1 MAEQKAVRAPRDR
14 WADWAVVAVLVVALL
29 LGWAL
34 MAVAQGQRDT
44 FTDEGTGLVVHYPK
58 DWLVKGGEKLAFEV
72 VDPQSGDFKTTYQ
85 ARVKP
90 IDATAPTT
98 PTLSSVLNQAT
109 LARAQEGTAYRL
121 LDIVE
126 GEEIDGQPTM
136 EATYVYVVEGG
147 DFFVQRMPVVV
158 MGLDIALGRGDQAY
172 IFSLLAAQDDYDN
185 AVAAFRRFVESA
197 EIQ

>member
-1 MAEQKAVRAPRDR
+1 
-14 WADWAVVAVLVVALL
+14 
-29 LGWAL
+29 

-44 FTDEGTGLVVHYPK
+44 FTDEVTGLVVHYPK
-58 DWLVKGGEKLAFEV
+58 EWLVKGGEEVAFQV

-85 ARVKP
+85 ARVRP
-90 IDATAPTT
+90 IDATAPAT
-98 PTLSSVLNQAT
+98 PTLTTVLNQAT
-109 LARAQEGTAYRL
+109 LARAQEGKAYRL

-126 GEEIDGQPTM
+126 GEDIDGRPTM

-158 MGLDIALGRGDQAY
+158 LGMDIAVARDGQAY
-172 IFSLLAAQDDYDN
+172 VFSLLAAEDDYDSEI
-185 AVAAFRRFVESA
+185 AAFRRFVESA